1 MAWVYILQSNKNGSY
16 YIGSTI
22 DIKKR
27 LSLHNKGLVKATNRL
42 LPYRLMLKQY
52 VPTTTEAKQVEFR
65 MKRLK
70 RRDYIEKMNRD
81 RYIKTARTN

>member
-1 MAWVYILQSNKNGSY
+1 MAWVYILQSEKNGSY

-22 DIKKR
+22 DIINR
-27 LSLHNKGLVKATNRL
+27 LILHNKGLVKATSRL
-42 LPYRLMLKQY
+42 RPYRLMLKQQ

-70 RRDYIEKMNRD
+70 RRDYIEKMIRD
-81 RYIKTARTN
+81 GYITIARTN